1 MTAVNSKRR
10 AIGAMREAAA
20 RELAYARK
28 AAICLENSIAATE
41 IQVHGSEVGAHA
53 PVQDV
58 ISQYVTAIP
67 LAADGLTLAVDFVEP
82 TSRVPSEVVSKL

>member
-67 LAADGLTLAVDFVEP
+67 LAAAGLLAVDLVEP
-82 TSRVPSEVVSKL
+82 TSRVPGEVVSKL